1 VLYKKNIQ
9 FTRLIKINGQLKEFN
24 FRKPTP
30 EGKIY
35 NVDVGDERGNRHIWA
50 MEPDNGTWKIKSGL
64 LPTWIVD
71 SESLLDHV
79 IQEEEARMG
88 VI

>member
-30 EGKIY
+30 ESKTY
-35 NVDVGDERGNRHIWA
+35 HVDVGDERGNRHIWS
-50 MEPDNGTWKIKSGL
+50 MEPENGTWKIKMAL
-64 LPTWIVD
+64 LPSWILD
-71 SESLLDHV
+71 AEQLLDAV
-79 IQEEEARMG
+79 IQEEEIRLG
-88 VI
+88 VV

>member
-1 VLYKKNIQ
+1 MLYKKNIQ

-30 EGKIY
+30 ESKTY
-35 NVDVGDERGNRHIWA
+35 NVDVGDERGNRHIWS
-50 MEPDNGTWKIKSGL
+50 MEQESGAWKIKSGL
-64 LPTWIVD
+64 LPTWILD
-71 SESLLDHV
+71 AAQLLDAV
-79 IQEEEARMG
+79 IQEEESRLG